1 MNEALSVSDYEYDKT
16 IYENDIIF
24 DVIMDKEKNTE
35 IQVDAEEA
43 VENE

>member
-1 MNEALSVSDYEYDKT
+1 MNEAQSVSDDQDEDNFDH
-16 IYENDIIF
+16 NDIIF

-35 IQVDAEEA
+35 TQVDAEEA

>member
-35 IQVDAEEA
+35 TQVDAEEA